1 MQPEQLRNIIEAA
14 LLVAAR
20 PMSLNQLEALF
31 ADDETPPSR
40 DDIRESLQELQ
51 SHFEN
56 RGIELVEVASG
67 WRMQSRQELSSW
79 IAHLFQEKAPRYS
92 RALLETLVLVAYR
105 QPITRGEIEDVRGVA
120 VSSNI
125 IKTLIERDWVKVVGY
140 RDVPGRP
147 ELLATTRHFL
157 DYFNLR
163 KIGDLPTLSEI
174 KSLEE
179 IVPELAEEMSMLDGT
194 PAADSEQSGENDA
207 EASESQ
213 AENNENSDSID
224 TDDQAELGS
233 DDAAA
238 LAEESEKLSDDDELD
253 ASELDSSAVL
263 QTDAIEDGSSVV
275 DVELPPDEDAA
286 LEADA
291 EADTKADA
299 DSNESKELPSSDE
312 QDDDELLAVNE
323 ATIDAMANVSR
334 PDTELLH

>member
-20 PMSLNQLEALF
+20 PMSLNQLESLF
-31 ADDETPPSR
+31 VDDETPPSR

-67 WRMQSRQELSSW
+67 WRMQSRQEVSSW
-79 IAHLFQEKAPRYS
+79 VAHLFQEKAPRYS

-125 IKTLIERDWVKVVGY
+125 VKTLIERDWVKVVGY

-179 IVPELAEEMSMLDGT
+179 IVPELAEEVSMLDST
-194 PAADSEQSGENDA
+194 PVEDSENGEEGDHA
-207 EASESQ
+207 ESDVSESQ
-213 AENNENSDSID
+213 GATDEQSESGTGDAAAMAESETD
-224 TDDQAELGS
+224 TLDDAELDDDES
-233 DDAAA
+233 DDADVVQSKTAA
-238 LAEESEKLSDDDELD
+238 GE
-253 ASELDSSAVL
+253 
-263 QTDAIEDGSSVV
+263 TMV
-275 DVELPPDEDAA
+275 DVELSPDEDVV
-286 LEADA
+286 ESDTDA
-291 EADTKADA
+291 EEKLDLTSAEEH
-299 DSNESKELPSSDE
+299 SGDE
-312 QDDDELLAVNE
+312 TDNELLAVNE

-334 PDTELLH
+334 PENELIH

>member
-20 PMSLNQLEALF
+20 PMSLNQLESLF
-31 ADDETPPSR
+31 VDDETPPSR

-67 WRMQSRQELSSW
+67 WRMQSRQEVSSW
-79 IAHLFQEKAPRYS
+79 VAHLFQEKAPRYS

-125 IKTLIERDWVKVVGY
+125 VKTLIERDWVKVVGY

-174 KSLEE
+174 KALEE
-179 IVPELAEEMSMLDGT
+179 IVPELAEEVSMLDGT
-194 PAADSEQSGENDA
+194 PVEESEEGDVSEFD
-207 EASESQ
+207 ASESP
-213 AENNENSDSID
+213 ID
-224 TDDQAELGS
+224 TDEQTDSGT

-238 LAEESEKLSDDDELD
+238 LAEDETDMPDDDELD
-253 ASELDSSAVL
+253 DVDLAQSKTAAGETL
-263 QTDAIEDGSSVV
+263 V
-275 DVELPPDEDAA
+275 DVELSPDEDAV
-286 LEADA
+286 EKDSDSNSNTDA
-291 EADTKADA
+291 EQKLDLTSAEEQSADDT
-299 DSNESKELPSSDE
+299 DS
-312 QDDDELLAVNE
+312 ELLAVNE

-334 PDTELLH
+334 PETELIH

>member
-20 PMSLNQLEALF
+20 PMSLNQLESLF
-31 ADDETPPSR
+31 VDDETPPSR

-67 WRMQSRQELSSW
+67 WRMQSRQEVSSW
-79 IAHLFQEKAPRYS
+79 VAHLFQEKAPRYS

-125 IKTLIERDWVKVVGY
+125 VKTLIERDWVKVVGY

-179 IVPELAEEMSMLDGT
+179 IVPELAEEVSMLDST
-194 PAADSEQSGENDA
+194 PVEDSENGEEGDHA
-207 EASESQ
+207 ESDVSESQ
-213 AENNENSDSID
+213 GA
-224 TDDQAELGS
+224 TDEQSESGTG
-233 DDAAA
+233 DAAA
-238 LAEESEKLSDDDELD
+238 MAESETDTLDDAELDDDEPDD
-253 ASELDSSAVL
+253 ADVVQSKTAAGE
-263 QTDAIEDGSSVV
+263 TMV
-275 DVELPPDEDAA
+275 DVELSPDEDVV
-286 LEADA
+286 ESDTDA
-291 EADTKADA
+291 EEKLDLTSAEEH
-299 DSNESKELPSSDE
+299 SGDE
-312 QDDDELLAVNE
+312 TDNELLAVNE

-334 PDTELLH
+334 PENELIH

>member
-14 LLVAAR
+14 LLVASR
-20 PMSLNQLEALF
+20 PMSLNQLESLF

-40 DDIRESLQELQ
+40 DDIRQSLQELQ

-67 WRMQSRQELSSW
+67 WRMQSRQEVSSW

-179 IVPELAEEMSMLDGT
+179 IVPELAQEVSMLDGT
-194 PAADSEQSGENDA
+194 PVEDGEEVDNSESNVSNSQHATDEQAESETGDAAD
-207 EASESQ
+207 
-213 AENNENSDSID
+213 
-224 TDDQAELGS
+224 
-233 DDAAA
+233 
-238 LAEESEKLSDDDELD
+238 LAEGETDTLHDDELD
-253 ASELDSSAVL
+253 DNEPDDDDLAQSKTAAAK
-263 QTDAIEDGSSVV
+263 TMV
-275 DVELPPDEDAA
+275 DVELSPDEDAA
-286 LEADA
+286 DTDTQEKLDLTSAD
-291 EADTKADA
+291 
-299 DSNESKELPSSDE
+299 ELDGD
-312 QDDDELLAVNE
+312 QTDDELLAVNE
-323 ATIDAMANVSR
+323 ATIDALANVSR
-334 PDTELLH
+334 PESELIH